1 MMYKHVQEPARA
13 LLEKVACHPLTITIL
28 AGAIRQRARRR
39 GCAPSS
45 PAIADVLATLLDDWE
60 TQVASFARKDLD
72 EQYKQPLLA
81 YKLSCEGLS
90 NDERTLVDAL
100 RFFPPTV
107 LTPAAALEL
116 VWHQR
121 TPALEEQSSFADL
134 LGELLD
140 AHIIEHHS
148 FRYHHVVSDFPGV
161 HSPSTSFLERLVH
174 IGERAHQGTHCMC
187 AFE

>member
-1 MMYKHVQEPARA
+1 MYKHMQERAHA
-13 LLEKVACHPLTITIL
+13 LLATVACHPLTITIL

-39 GCAPSS
+39 VCLPSS
-45 PAIADVLATLLDDWE
+45 PAIADVMATLLNDWE
-60 TQVASFARKDLD
+60 TQLASFAQKDID

-81 YKLSCEGLS
+81 YKLSCEGL
-90 NDERTLVDAL
+90 DDAERTLMDAL

-116 VWHQR
+116 VWHQC
-121 TPALEEQSSFADL
+121 TPALKTQSKFADL

-140 AHIIEHHS
+140 ANIIEHHP
-148 FRYHHVVSDFPGV
+148 FHHHYVVSDFPGV
-161 HSPSTSFLERLVH
+161 HSPLTSFLERLVH